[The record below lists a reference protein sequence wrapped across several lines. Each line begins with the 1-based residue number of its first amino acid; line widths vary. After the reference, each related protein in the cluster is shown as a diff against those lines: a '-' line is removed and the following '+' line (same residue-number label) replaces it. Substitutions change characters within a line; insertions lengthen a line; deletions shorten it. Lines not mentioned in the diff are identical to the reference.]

1 VSIGKPSSSPKKW
14 SFHGSLGLEKSETC
28 ENIGMKG
35 GNERNDLEEVEVAR
49 VHTVETISGATRLLG
64 ATVQLRQLFCKTPL
78 PLV

>member
-35 GNERNDLEEVEVAR
+35 ENERNDLEEVEVAR
-49 VHTVETISGATRLLG
+49 VHTVETISDHIRCNEIAWCNRAT
-64 ATVQLRQLFCKTPL
+64 KTIIL
-78 PLV
+78 

>member
-1 VSIGKPSSSPKKW
+1 
-14 SFHGSLGLEKSETC
+14 
-28 ENIGMKG
+28 MKG